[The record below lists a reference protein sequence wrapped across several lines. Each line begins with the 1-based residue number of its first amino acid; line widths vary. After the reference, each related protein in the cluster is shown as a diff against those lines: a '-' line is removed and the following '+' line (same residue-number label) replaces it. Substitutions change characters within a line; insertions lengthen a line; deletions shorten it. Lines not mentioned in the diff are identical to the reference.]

1 MMRFQIYRRFFRW
14 RWRLRA
20 GNGEIIA
27 HGGQGYSRKIDAE
40 RAIDLVQG
48 SAIAPIEEVR

>member
-1 MMRFQIYRRFFRW
+1 MKFEIYQSGGLW

-27 HGGQGYSRKIDAE
+27 SGESYYNRSDCDHVVQ
-40 RAIDLVQG
+40 LVKA
-48 SAIAPIEEVR
+48 SAAAPVNYV